1 MRKYKI
7 LSIPKILYTVPY
19 LDYQLTT
26 RDLALQVR
34 KLLRAYTVKKIFL
47 IDWVAYEAV
56 MQYSVCSSSFATVP
70 YSMKNLKTCFHFYS
84 DVQHGFTTVL
94 Q

>member
-7 LSIPKILYTVPY
+7 MSIPKILYTVPY

-34 KLLRAYTVKKIFL
+34 KLLRAYTVKKNFL
-47 IDWVAYEAV
+47 VDWVAYEAV
-56 MQYSVCSSSFATVP
+56 MQYSVRSSSFATVP
-70 YSMKNLKTCFHFYS
+70 YSMKNLITCFHFY
-84 DVQHGFTTVL
+84 
-94 Q
+94 

>member
-34 KLLRAYTVKKIFL
+34 KLLRAYTVKHIFL
-47 IDWVAYEAV
+47 VDWVAYEAV
-56 MQYSVCSSSFATVP
+56 MQYSVRSSSFATVP
-70 YSMKNLKTCFHFYS
+70 YLMKNLITCFHFYS
-84 DVQHGFTTVL
+84 DVQH
-94 Q
+94 